1 MRGKVKE
8 RHVGFK
14 GSVILKQHRCNW
26 NIKRLNMIPRT
37 RTLLQSKIPITR
49 YFARCWVPRVRY
61 NVCRTLPAA
70 ALHTN
75 IIAHNEVK
83 KDDKKVHL
91 GSFKVDKPKMMIAF
105 TCKKCNT
112 RSSHTMSK
120 QAYEKGTVL
129 ISCPHCKVRHL
140 IADHL
145 KIFHDHHVTVEQLM
159 KANGEQV
166 SQDVGDLEFEDIP
179 DSLKDVLGKYAKNN
193 SENASQLPHPSQK

>member
-1 MRGKVKE
+1 M
-8 RHVGFK
+8 
-14 GSVILKQHRCNW
+14 SLKS
-26 NIKRLNMIPRT
+26 
-37 RTLLQSKIPITR
+37 RTLIRSCLLYTR
-49 YFARCWVPRVRY
+49 CLTRSIGPRASY
-61 NVCRTLPAA
+61 NVCRTFPKAP
-70 ALHTN
+70 LHTN
-75 IIAHNEVK
+75 TIAYNEMK
-83 KDDKKVHL
+83 KDGKKVHL
-91 GSFKVDKPKMMIAF
+91 GSFKVEKPKMMIAF

-145 KIFHDHHVTVEQLM
+145 KIFHDNHITVEQLM

-193 SENASQLPHPSQK
+193 PGLTPHLPHPSQKE

>member
-1 MRGKVKE
+1 MSLRGKTLL
-8 RHVGFK
+8 R
-14 GSVILKQHRCNW
+14 SSMMYTRC
-26 NIKRLNMIPRT
+26 IT
-37 RTLLQSKIPITR
+37 RTLL
-49 YFARCWVPRVRY
+49 PRVTYNLCRTFPRASLHTGVIRY
-61 NVCRTLPAA
+61 NET
-70 ALHTN
+70 
-75 IIAHNEVK
+75 K

-91 GSFKVDKPKMMIAF
+91 GSFQVEKPKMMIAF

-120 QAYEKGTVL
+120 QAYEKGTVM

-159 KANGEQV
+159 KANGEKI

-193 SENASQLPHPSQK
+193 PEQTPHLPHPSKKD

>member
-1 MRGKVKE
+1 M
-8 RHVGFK
+8 
-14 GSVILKQHRCNW
+14 
-26 NIKRLNMIPRT
+26 
-37 RTLLQSKIPITR
+37 
-49 YFARCWVPRVRY
+49 
-61 NVCRTLPAA
+61 
-70 ALHTN
+70 
-75 IIAHNEVK
+75 K
-83 KDDKKVHL
+83 KDGKKVHL
-91 GSFKVDKPKMMIAF
+91 GSFKVEKPKMMIAF

-145 KIFHDHHVTVEQLM
+145 KIFHDNHITVEQLM

-193 SENASQLPHPSQK
+193 PGLTPHLPHPSQKE